1 MNQPKPSK
9 SERKRQQL
17 ELQALGEQLIA
28 LDDDLLDQLPLGE
41 RMRTAIADVRRMT
54 AREARRRQK
63 QYIGKLMRDVDP
75 VPVRALLDKLRA
87 DDRREKRIF
96 ANAERWRDRLVSEGR
111 AAILAFADASGAQA
125 DDLEALLDELDR
137 APSDRVERDV
147 RRRIF
152 RSVHAALVAQSADG

>member
-1 MNQPKPSK
+1 MNQSKPSK

-28 LDDDLLDQLPLGE
+28 LDDDLLDQLPLGD
-41 RMRTAIADVRRMT
+41 RLRTAIADVRRMT
-54 AREARRRQK
+54 AREALRRQK
-63 QYIGKLMRDVDP
+63 QYIGKLMRDVDAAP
-75 VPVRALLDKLRA
+75 VKALLDKLRA

-96 ANAERWRDRLVSEGR
+96 ANAERWRDRLISDGR
-111 AAILAFADASGAQA
+111 AAIAAFVDASGAHA

-137 APSDRVERDV
+137 AHSDRVERDV

-152 RSVHAALVAQSADG
+152 RSIHAALVAQSADG